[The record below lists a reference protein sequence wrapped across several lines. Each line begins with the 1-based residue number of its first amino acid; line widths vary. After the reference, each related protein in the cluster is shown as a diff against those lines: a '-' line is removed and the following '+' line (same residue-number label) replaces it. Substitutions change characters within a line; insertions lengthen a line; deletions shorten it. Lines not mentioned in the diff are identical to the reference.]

1 MLGQSCPLSWAVH
14 FTAAAASGQK
24 APCHSELPSTRAQ
37 TLQGE
42 ERTAKGERDSL
53 VTAMQTHATT
63 VTPQPV
69 PPDLRAEQKDLGSV
83 NSGLALPVLLL
94 WSPLQS

>member
-1 MLGQSCPLSWAVH
+1 MTCREQRGTSSTSWASVLGQSCPLSWAVQ

-42 ERTAKGERDSL
+42 ERTVKGEREGL
-53 VTAMQTHATT
+53 ATTMQTHATT
-63 VTPQPV
+63 VTPQLV
-69 PPDLRAEQKDLGSV
+69 PLDL
-83 NSGLALPVLLL
+83 
-94 WSPLQS
+94 